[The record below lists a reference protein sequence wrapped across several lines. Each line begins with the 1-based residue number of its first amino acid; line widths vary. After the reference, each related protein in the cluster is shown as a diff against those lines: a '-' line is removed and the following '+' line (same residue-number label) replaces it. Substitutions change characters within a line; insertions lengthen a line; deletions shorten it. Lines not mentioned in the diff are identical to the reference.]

1 MAPEQTQ
8 GNDVDRRIDIFATG
22 IVLHE
27 ILTGRRLFKGENDLQ
42 TVERVRQC
50 DVAPPSL
57 QNPLCPPELDAIVL
71 RALARNR
78 DERFQTSSE
87 MADALD
93 DVVHAARFQP
103 AHLAHADA
111 RPVPHR
117 GRRRRG
123 AGHHDDVGLAVAPAS
138 PRACARPPSRR
149 MTVPRHASPSRAT
162 LPRIDPLPTPPPQRS
177 FMARGLDLGGAGA
190 GRDRRGRRRVHHPQP
205 AAGGRWS
212 AATPERDPLP
222 QEVRDRRALDPRRGV
237 DLPGGRE
244 PVPGHDRHLPAVRDQ
259 GRRPHLAGVQE
270 GGLPGRDPGGQPLP
284 DAGAA

>member
-57 QNPLCPPELDAIVL
+57 QNPLCPPELDGIVL

-78 DERFQTSSE
+78 DERFQSASE

-103 AHLAHADA
+103 GHLAMLMRDLFPTDA
-111 RPVPHR
+111 GGPGARVTTSMSGSQSRPNSSGVRSPDHPAHEPCP
-117 GRRRRG
+117 GTP
-123 AGHHDDVGLAVAPAS
+123 APAG
-138 PRACARPPSRR
+138 RA
-149 MTVPRHASPSRAT
+149 M
-162 LPRIDPLPTPPPQRS
+162 PRIGPVPTPPPQRP
-177 FMARGLDLGGAGA
+177 FMARGSTWGALALGVIGVGVGVFITRNQAPVA
-190 GRDRRGRRRVHHPQP
+190 DRRAAHAERRP
-205 AAGGRWS
+205 AA
-212 AATPERDPLP
+212 E
-222 QEVRDRRALDPRRGV
+222 EVRDRRALDPRRRV
-237 DLPGGRE
+237 DLP
-244 PVPGHDRHLPAVRDQ
+244 VRA
-259 GRRPHLAGVQE
+259 RTASWAPPTRTC
-270 GGLPGRDPGGQPLP
+270 RS
-284 DAGAA
+284 